1 MSGSLFK
8 ISMPFSDMGSV
19 MRTLNIR
26 ASLKDW
32 LKALL

>member
-1 MSGSLFK
+1 
-8 ISMPFSDMGSV
+8 V

-32 LKALL
+32 LRVLL